1 MYGDVKKKDIFGVLV
16 TLFAVNHFILFF
28 FVFQTFKHHTMAL
41 RLSDNAHGFVTF
53 VCIQLL
59 PLALWAFNSLNRVLY
74 TCIILHLLNVS
85 YFIMET
91 FYNKITPDELR
102 PLMLLKQK

>member
-1 MYGDVKKKDIFGVLV
+1 MLGYFGLKQMYGDVKKKDIFGVLV

-53 VCIQLL
+53 VCIQFFKQSVIHLYHPELIKCKLL
-59 PLALWAFNSLNRVLY
+59 YYGDVL
-74 TCIILHLLNVS
+74 
-85 YFIMET
+85 
-91 FYNKITPDELR
+91 
-102 PLMLLKQK
+102 